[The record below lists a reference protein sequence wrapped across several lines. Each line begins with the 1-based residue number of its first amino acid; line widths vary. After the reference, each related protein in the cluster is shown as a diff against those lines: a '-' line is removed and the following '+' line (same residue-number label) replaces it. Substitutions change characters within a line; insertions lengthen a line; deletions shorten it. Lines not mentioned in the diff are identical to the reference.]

1 MSTFRDFLIFYNNLD
16 VKPFVEAIQKMKK
29 IYSEKGVD
37 AFKDAIN
44 VPGIARKLLFETSEN
59 NNTSFSLFDESNK
72 DLYQTIKQNI
82 VGGPSIVFHRY
93 HSINETLIRNMTKC
107 RNIVGYDANALY
119 LYCLGLDMPVDKFYR
134 RKSST
139 NFSPEKDN
147 RLFSMYEWLDYLN
160 FTENYDIK
168 HKKKFGSE
176 VLIGPYFADGF
187 DSASNTIFEYHSC
200 WYHGHPCKNNE
211 NVKSKYRDLLEKRY
225 QRTLKK
231 RMILEKQIIIMLK
244 FGNVNLKN

>member
-29 IYSEKGVD
+29 NYSEKGVD
-37 AFKDAIN
+37 VFKDDIS

-93 HSINETLIRNMTKC
+93 HSVNETLIRNMTKC

-160 FTENYDIK
+160 LPKIMISNIK
-168 HKKKFGSE
+168 KNLEVMFALGLILLM
-176 VLIGPYFADGF
+176 VLILLLTRSLSIILVGIMV
-187 DSASNTIFEYHSC
+187 TL
-200 WYHGHPCKNNE
+200 
-211 NVKSKYRDLLEKRY
+211 VKAMK
-225 QRTLKK
+225 
-231 RMILEKQIIIMLK
+231 M
-244 FGNVNLKN
+244 